1 MDLDSLI
8 ERKRERFE
16 QLERE
21 IADPRLFENRKRA
34 GEIMREHASIKELLG
49 RWKRLE
55 TARRQL
61 DDNRELAT
69 SRDVEIAAMADDEI
83 PDLEE
88 RVTDLEREIQI
99 DLLPPDENEDRDAI
113 VEIRAGTGGSEAA
126 IFAADLYRMYNR
138 YAEAAGLK
146 TEDLESSPSE
156 LGGLKEVIFR
166 VSGESVF
173 RKLRYESGVHRV
185 QRVPATEAQGRI
197 HTSTATVAVLPEAQD
212 VDVEL
217 KPDDLRIEVSRAGGP
232 GGQGVNT
239 TDSAVQVL
247 HIPTGR
253 IVRCQDGRSQIK
265 NKERALSILR
275 ARLLERKQREEAEK
289 YSAQRRGQIGTGG
302 REEKI
307 RTYNFPQNRVTD
319 HRIGLTL
326 YNLDRV
332 MEGDLG
338 ELIRALQV
346 ADVAERLKESAVLS
360 ELESSSPLRISLH
373 QFEADSARNLLTT
386 LRLDYERMTVL
397 DVLQSTTAYFKK
409 RGIENP
415 RLNAEHLLAHA
426 LGRTRMELYLEFERT
441 LGEVELAPL
450 RKLVQRRGEGE
461 PLQHLLGTV
470 EFCGD
475 TFLCDNRALVPATRN
490 RAVRGTRRIKN
501 RESRIEN
508 RGRWNRQRRDCAQS
522 GKKISRGTNFRRG
535 RLGRCAR
542 PHARKR
548 DPARLKWTRPIEKKQ
563 SS

>member
-21 IADPRLFENRKRA
+21 IADPRLFDNRKRA

-55 TARRQL
+55 TVRRQL

-88 RVTDLEREIQI
+88 RVLGLEREIQI

-126 IFAADLYRMYNR
+126 IFAADLYRMYTR
-138 YAEAAGLK
+138 HAETAGLK

-156 LGGLKEVIFR
+156 LGGLKDVIFR

-247 HIPTGR
+247 HIPTGTV
-253 IVRCQDGRSQIK
+253 VRCQDGRSQIK
-265 NKERALSILR
+265 NKDRALSILR

-346 ADVAERLKESAVLS
+346 AEVAERLKESAV
-360 ELESSSPLRISLH
+360 
-373 QFEADSARNLLTT
+373 SAN
-386 LRLDYERMTVL
+386 
-397 DVLQSTTAYFKK
+397 
-409 RGIENP
+409 
-415 RLNAEHLLAHA
+415 
-426 LGRTRMELYLEFERT
+426 
-441 LGEVELAPL
+441 
-450 RKLVQRRGEGE
+450 
-461 PLQHLLGTV
+461 
-470 EFCGD
+470 
-475 TFLCDNRALVPATRN
+475 
-490 RAVRGTRRIKN
+490 
-501 RESRIEN
+501 
-508 RGRWNRQRRDCAQS
+508 
-522 GKKISRGTNFRRG
+522 
-535 RLGRCAR
+535 
-542 PHARKR
+542 
-548 DPARLKWTRPIEKKQ
+548 
-563 SS
+563 

>member
-21 IADPRLFENRKRA
+21 IADPRLFDNRKRA

-83 PDLEE
+83 PDLEK

-99 DLLPPDENEDRDAI
+99 GLLPPDENEDRDAI

-146 TEDLESSPSE
+146 TEDLESSSSE

-197 HTSTATVAVLPEAQD
+197 HTSTATVAVLPEAED
-212 VDVEL
+212 VDLEL
-217 KPDDLRIEVSRAGGP
+217 RPDDLRIEVSRAGGP

-247 HIPTGR
+247 HIPTGT
-253 IVRCQDGRSQIK
+253 IVRCQDGRSQLK
-265 NKERALSILR
+265 NKEKAMSILR

-332 MEGDLG
+332 MDGDLG
-338 ELIRALQV
+338 QLIQTLQA
-346 ADVAERLKESAVLS
+346 ADIAERLKEPAV
-360 ELESSSPLRISLH
+360 
-373 QFEADSARNLLTT
+373 
-386 LRLDYERMTVL
+386 V
-397 DVLQSTTAYFKK
+397 
-409 RGIENP
+409 
-415 RLNAEHLLAHA
+415 
-426 LGRTRMELYLEFERT
+426 
-441 LGEVELAPL
+441 
-450 RKLVQRRGEGE
+450 
-461 PLQHLLGTV
+461 
-470 EFCGD
+470 
-475 TFLCDNRALVPATRN
+475 
-490 RAVRGTRRIKN
+490 
-501 RESRIEN
+501 
-508 RGRWNRQRRDCAQS
+508 
-522 GKKISRGTNFRRG
+522 
-535 RLGRCAR
+535 
-542 PHARKR
+542 
-548 DPARLKWTRPIEKKQ
+548 
-563 SS
+563 

>member
-1 MDLDSLI
+1 MFLQPGSPTLAGARPATAATGMDLNLLI

-21 IADPRLFENRKRA
+21 MADPRFFENRKRS
-34 GEIMREHASIKELLG
+34 GEIMREHANIKEMLA
-49 RWKRLE
+49 RCNELE
-55 TARRQL
+55 GARRQL

-83 PDLEE
+83 PDLEK
-88 RVTDLEREIQI
+88 RVADLERDIQI
-99 DLLPPDENEDRDAI
+99 GLLPPDENENRDAI

-138 YAEAAGLK
+138 YAEAAGLR

-173 RKLRYESGVHRV
+173 RKLRHESGVHRV

-197 HTSTATVAVLPEAQD
+197 HTSTATVAVLPEAED

-217 KPDDLRIEVSRAGGP
+217 KPEDLRIEVSRAGGP

-247 HIPTGR
+247 HIPSGT

-307 RTYNFPQNRVTD
+307 RTYNFSQNRVTD

-332 MEGDLG
+332 MNGDLG
-338 ELIRALQV
+338 ELIQALQAAGV
-346 ADVAERLKESAVLS
+346 KER
-360 ELESSSPLRISLH
+360 
-373 QFEADSARNLLTT
+373 
-386 LRLDYERMTVL
+386 
-397 DVLQSTTAYFKK
+397 
-409 RGIENP
+409 
-415 RLNAEHLLAHA
+415 
-426 LGRTRMELYLEFERT
+426 
-441 LGEVELAPL
+441 LGEV
-450 RKLVQRRGEGE
+450 
-461 PLQHLLGTV
+461 V
-470 EFCGD
+470 ED
-475 TFLCDNRALVPATRN
+475 AA
-490 RAVRGTRRIKN
+490 
-501 RESRIEN
+501 
-508 RGRWNRQRRDCAQS
+508 
-522 GKKISRGTNFRRG
+522 
-535 RLGRCAR
+535 
-542 PHARKR
+542 
-548 DPARLKWTRPIEKKQ
+548 
-563 SS
+563 SSTP